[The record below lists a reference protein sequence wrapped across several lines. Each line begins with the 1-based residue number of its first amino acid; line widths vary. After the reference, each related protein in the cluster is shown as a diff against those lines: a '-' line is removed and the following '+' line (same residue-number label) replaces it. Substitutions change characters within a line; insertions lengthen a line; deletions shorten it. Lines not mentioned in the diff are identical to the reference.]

1 MHNALQR
8 IFYKISIVEQDRA
21 FCSWVFPSFISH
33 SSIGFFSRCSKHRS
47 TIPFS
52 SFYFLSSFPTDSK
65 NLNFS
70 GFLFLSSNLLC
81 AQSLRRVW
89 LFVTPWTVAHQAP
102 LSLRILQ
109 AKILKWVAMPS
120 SRGSSQATDQTQVFC
135 IAGGIFIVWAIREA
149 WESPLD
155 LSFNNM
161 KDLLN

>member
-65 NLNFS
+65 NFNFS

-89 LFVTPWTVAHQAP
+89 LFVTPMDCSP
-102 LSLRILQ
+102 
-109 AKILKWVAMPS
+109 P
-120 SRGSSQATDQTQVFC
+120 GSSVPEDSPGKNTEVGCHALLQ
-135 IAGGIFIVWAIREA
+135 GIFPTHGSNPGLLHRRWNLYR
-149 WESPLD
+149 
-155 LSFNNM
+155 LSH
-161 KDLLN
+161 KGSLGKPSWLKL